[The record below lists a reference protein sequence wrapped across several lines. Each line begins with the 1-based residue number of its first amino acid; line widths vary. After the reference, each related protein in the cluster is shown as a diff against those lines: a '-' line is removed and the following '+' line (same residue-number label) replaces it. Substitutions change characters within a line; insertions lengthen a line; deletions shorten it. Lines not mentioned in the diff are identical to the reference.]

1 MKCVG
6 KEVHENC
13 TIIDYYFFEEIS
25 AKNLGDFYELEFYCD
40 KKKRTVSKQVEM
52 S

>member
-25 AKNLGDFYELEFYCD
+25 AKNLGDFYELEFNCD
-40 KKKRTVSKQVEM
+40 KKKELLVSRLK
-52 S
+52 